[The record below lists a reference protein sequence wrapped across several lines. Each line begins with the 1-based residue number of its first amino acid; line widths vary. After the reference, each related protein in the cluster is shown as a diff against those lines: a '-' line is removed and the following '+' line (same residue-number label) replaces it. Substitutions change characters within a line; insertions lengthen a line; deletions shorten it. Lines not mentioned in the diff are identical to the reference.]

1 MVFSLFGNISDENL
15 PDADYN
21 PAIRY

>member
-1 MVFSLFGNISDENL
+1 MVFSLFGNIGDENL
-15 PDADYN
+15 PDAVYN